1 MLATEAIPARQTNTG
16 NGFGSPPPQA
26 ENQTPSPPLCKAWKD
41 SHEKTKLEQKET
53 AFPKSVFLCKFFNNN
68 VVALQ
73 EALDAREVDCLNVD
87 GREYFCVQSVERS
100 CRQEKSSVQRV
111 MKSDTKLDSKTIK
124 QLPSAPLFR
133 VWTESNEKTKFWEKE
148 TGFSKKVFCGKFF
161 NNNAAAMQAAV
172 DAGEVGCVD
181 VNGKEYFCFGSV
193 GRSHMNEKSSVQ
205 HALQSEK
212 ITDAD
217 TVRHFCAPLLKARK
231 ESHEKTSFEQ
241 RGIACTKAVF
251 CGKFFN
257 NNPAATQA
265 AVDAGEVGC
274 VDVNGKEYFCFG
286 SVGHTHMNEQFSAQR
301 VLQSEKKLDAGTV
314 RQFSFVSSC
323 SASSTDFVEAQ
334 PPELDDELFEKVKP
348 ALEAMKGA
356 MKNICKDIQKIMIKF
371 SDDPENCAVL
381 NLASNYT
388 LILFGKQ
395 STSLFLSCQMFSSLK
410 NQFTFLR
417 V

>member
-1 MLATEAIPARQTNTG
+1 MLATEAIPARQTNTR

-53 AFPKSVFLCKFFNNN
+53 AFPKSVFLCKFFSNNY
-68 VVALQ
+68 VALQ
-73 EALDAREVDCLNVD
+73 EALDAREVDCVNVD

-193 GRSHMNEKSSVQ
+193 G
-205 HALQSEK
+205 
-212 ITDAD
+212 
-217 TVRHFCAPLLKARK
+217 
-231 ESHEKTSFEQ
+231 
-241 RGIACTKAVF
+241 
-251 CGKFFN
+251 
-257 NNPAATQA
+257 
-265 AVDAGEVGC
+265 
-274 VDVNGKEYFCFG
+274 
-286 SVGHTHMNEQFSAQR
+286 HTHMNEQFSAQR

-323 SASSTDFVEAQ
+323 SASSTDFVELQ

-410 NQFTFLR
+410 NQFNFLR

>member
-1 MLATEAIPARQTNTG
+1 ML
-16 NGFGSPPPQA
+16 S
-26 ENQTPSPPLCKAWKD
+26 L
-41 SHEKTKLEQKET
+41 
-53 AFPKSVFLCKFFNNN
+53 
-68 VVALQ
+68 
-73 EALDAREVDCLNVD
+73 
-87 GREYFCVQSVERS
+87 CVQSVERS

-161 NNNAAAMQAAV
+161 NNNAAAM
-172 DAGEVGCVD
+172 
-181 VNGKEYFCFGSV
+181 
-193 GRSHMNEKSSVQ
+193 
-205 HALQSEK
+205 
-212 ITDAD
+212 
-217 TVRHFCAPLLKARK
+217 
-231 ESHEKTSFEQ
+231 
-241 RGIACTKAVF
+241 
-251 CGKFFN
+251 
-257 NNPAATQA
+257 QA

-410 NQFTFLR
+410 NHFTFSR